1 MVVSIS
7 LPLAQNFLRAKHL
20 LSNIHLKM
28 GHRKCKRATVGL
40 LVGLIVALMLFAFLC
55 LTKTRPFMESLKD
68 LSIANISK
76 NDVKKPNQAPS
87 KVKRDAEES
96 MEPVAE
102 PLLGLGLSDIIA
114 GIAKLK
120 EYKAKATTSTTQAT
134 PRAKRS
140 PTEDLS
146 VPEYLRRQ
154 NEHIS
159 KLKEAIKRVPPQSRV
174 VTPSDEA
181 TVTVN
186 F

>member
-102 PLLGLGLSDIIA
+102 PLFGLTDLAAIFA
-114 GIAKLK
+114 RMK
-120 EYKAKATTSTTQAT
+120 EYKAKAATSTTQAT
-134 PRAKRS
+134 PRARRS